1 MTSARLE
8 FARTV
13 RKHPTRAEDIFWA
26 RLRGWRFS
34 WREVSEASSV
44 RPLRRRLLSSRSE
57 TRCRPPDRD
66 SGDGRQHEWFKDYD
80 AGRMEVLERLGVR
93 VIGLTNAE
101 ICDDLDLALAKI
113 YDALRLPF
121 E

>member
-1 MTSARLE
+1 
-8 FARTV
+8 
-13 RKHPTRAEDIFWA
+13 
-26 RLRGWRFS
+26 
-34 WREVSEASSV
+34 
-44 RPLRRRLLSSRSE
+44 
-57 TRCRPPDRD
+57 
-66 SGDGRQHEWFKDYD
+66 
-80 AGRMEVLERLGVR
+80 MEVLERLGVR